1 MSEGWRTFEHTGDL
15 GLEVWA
21 ESPERLYAAAV
32 VALSAQMIEVQP
44 TRARAG
50 TPAIEVALALA
61 GDDPA
66 DLFVHWLNTSLVEAE
81 VRQAAWT
88 SAEVRLPTPLTIE
101 GRLAGVPRDRATQV
115 FLREIKAV
123 SHHALELDLTP
134 GACRCR
140 MILDL

>member
-1 MSEGWRTFEHTGDL
+1 MSEGWRTFAHTGDL

-21 ESPERLYAAAV
+21 ASPERLYAAAT
-32 VALSAQMIEVQP
+32 VALSAQMIEVAAEAEAP
-44 TRARAG
+44 TL
-50 TPAIEVALALA
+50 EVALALS

-66 DLFVHWLNTSLVEAE
+66 DLLVHWLNTSLVEAE
-81 VRQAAWT
+81 VRRAAWT
-88 SAEVRLPTPLTIE
+88 RAEVRLAIPTALE

-123 SHHALELDLTP
+123 SLHALELDLTP